1 MQKTGRVNSLNGQ
14 TALVIGAGDGPGRAI
29 ALGLAG
35 NGVAVMAAHVN
46 PTLAGET
53 AEAIRMAG
61 GQALSYTVD
70 IGSRFQVAAMIEQL
84 RDAFGGLQLVVNA
97 WWVNKRQPFLTLDEY
112 DWRRVIEIN
121 LTGAFLVGQLAGRV
135 MADEGG
141 GAIVQLLPPV
151 IPGAAQQAPY
161 AASAAGLAALGVAM
175 AAELEPLGVHV
186 LAIPA
191 LGSADATAAAVLNA
205 LHQALE

>member
-1 MQKTGRVNSLNGQ
+1 MGYLNGRV
-14 TALVIGAGDGPGRAI
+14 ALVIGAGNGPGRAI
-29 ALGLAG
+29 ALSLAG
-35 NGVAVMAAHVN
+35 SGAAVMAAHIN
-46 PTLAGET
+46 PTLAEDT
-53 AEAIRMAG
+53 AEAIRVVG
-61 GQALSYTVD
+61 GQALSWTVD
-70 IGSRFQVAAMIEQL
+70 IGSRFQVAAMIERL
-84 RDAFGGLQLVVNA
+84 RDAFGGLHIVVNA

-151 IPGAAQQAPY
+151 APGAAEQAPY
-161 AASAAGLAALGVAM
+161 AASAGGLAALCTAM
-175 AAELEPLGVHV
+175 AVELEPLGVRV

-191 LGSADATAAAVLNA
+191 LDSADATASAVLAA
-205 LHQALE
+205 LQQPPE